1 MPLNYEPTYI
11 NDLMLSPS
19 EFSFINTLKSFYSI
33 IKDDS
38 GITISTNNIGD
49 IAQYSFIDFKDLQC
63 PTTYPYKKK
72 GDTLCYNCPNPAM
85 ILVNGN
91 SLWT

>member
-1 MPLNYEPTYI
+1 MPLNSDSTYI

-19 EFSFINTLKSFYSI
+19 EFPYINTQKSFYSI
-33 IKDDS
+33 IVDNT
-38 GITISTNNIGD
+38 GITISTNNIGG

-72 GDTLCYNCPNPAM
+72 GDTLCYRCPNPAM